1 MAAVPGSTAAS
12 PQPMPTPMKKAL
24 LAVFSILVTTLGCA
38 AADHTESNQNLWLN
52 YVGDHPFYTGSKWS
66 LHLESQ
72 FRRSDYGEHWQQ
84 LLLRPGLNY
93 TISPALTLS
102 AGYAWVETYPYG
114 DIRVPQDFP
123 EHRLWEQAAYTHK
136 WLGLDWTHRLR
147 LEQRRIGEVSAVT
160 GDVTNWRYENRIR
173 YMLRTSVPLSS
184 DKMWYLA
191 LWDEVFFNF
200 GSNVS
205 MNYLDQN
212 RAFIGIGRQLTP
224 TTKLEIG
231 FMEQTVQRRG
241 GVVWENNH
249 TITVWLMSKWPF
261 GGKL

>member
-1 MAAVPGSTAAS
+1 
-12 PQPMPTPMKKAL
+12 
-24 LAVFSILVTTLGCA
+24 
-38 AADHTESNQNLWLN
+38 
-52 YVGDHPFYTGSKWS
+52 VG

-72 FRRSDYGEHWQQ
+72 IRRADYGEHWQQ
-84 LLLRPGLNY
+84 LLLRPGINY

-114 DIRVPQDFP
+114 DIPVAADFP
-123 EHRLWEQAAYTHK
+123 EHRCGSRPSFRTKPSASTGRIVSGWSSAASAK
-136 WLGLDWTHRLR
+136 WH
-147 LEQRRIGEVSAVT
+147 AAT

-173 YMLRTSVPLSS
+173 YMLRTTIPLSD
-184 DKMWYLA
+184 DKKWYLA

-212 RAFIGIGRQLTP
+212 RAFIGLGRQLSD

-241 GVVWENNH
+241 GNVWENNH
-249 TITVWLMSKWPF
+249 TVTVWLTSKWPIRF
-261 GGKL
+261 